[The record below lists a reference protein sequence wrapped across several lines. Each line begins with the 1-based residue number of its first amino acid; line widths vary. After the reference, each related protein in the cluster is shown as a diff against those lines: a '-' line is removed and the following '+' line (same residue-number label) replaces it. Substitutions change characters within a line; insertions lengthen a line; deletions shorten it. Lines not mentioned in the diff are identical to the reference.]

1 MNKRVRPG
9 GIQTHIITDKGSNS
23 NYEYYLAVLA
33 AVLRNWYYPFI
44 RFMHFQYTSMKLE
57 TRGM

>member
-1 MNKRVRPG
+1 MNKHVRHG
-9 GIQTHIITDKGSNS
+9 RKQTHTITDEGSNS

-33 AVLRNWYYPFI
+33 AVLKNWYYPFI

-57 TRGM
+57 TRGT